1 MMMSSAYLCDGD
13 DGNEDDVDG
22 GDDEDGGDDGDEDD
36 VDDGD
41 KSLTPSHFW
50 SLAGLQCLPHFFGS
64 EVDPSLH

>member
-22 GDDEDGGDDGDEDD
+22 GDGGDD